1 MADPDVLVSSLASAA
16 ALAASGYLFA
26 VGVGRIKQAIRAKED
41 QAPEPKSGS
50 SRAKPLAPSPL
61 KNSSMCQVVDHDF
74 ADEEFG
80 STDEELKNSRLIR
93 QNLLDISDFDEVEA
107 AFSSMM
113 EDGTGDEAPAVAP
126 YDGRFHDED
135 DVMDGDYD
143 SRDFVVHRN
152 TFNSVDDY
160 NSEDSTTHGSPQSD
174 SLRWRPPERRLP
186 HHDPNDRH
194 DDDRR
199 SPDYASSEDEAD
211 YLVDYAYEGEDSPD
225 FVDNS
230 DAYATDPR
238 RYVYYPEEKELEVIP
253 EEDEEELREQA
264 GSREDAASDCSYGG
278 ECSGTLTADWVGT
291 FHRREGKISYLRPR

>member
-26 VGVGRIKQAIRAKED
+26 VGVGRIKVMARGAHGTPAMVSRFD
-41 QAPEPKSGS
+41 SSLGRHAGSRSGAP
-50 SRAKPLAPSPL
+50 
-61 KNSSMCQVVDHDF
+61 
-74 ADEEFG
+74 
-80 STDEELKNSRLIR
+80 
-93 QNLLDISDFDEVEA
+93 
-107 AFSSMM
+107 FSSMM
-113 EDGTGDEAPAVAP
+113 EDGTGDEPPTVAP

-143 SRDFVVHRN
+143 SRDFIVHRN

-174 SLRWRPPERRLP
+174 SLRWRERPPERHLLR
-186 HHDPNDRH
+186 HDPNDRRH
-194 DDDRR
+194 SNDVDDDRR

-211 YLVDYAYEGEDSPD
+211 YRVDYVYEDEDSPD

-278 ECSGTLTADWVGT
+278 KC
-291 FHRREGKISYLRPR
+291 

>member
-1 MADPDVLVSSLASAA
+1 ML
-16 ALAASGYLFA
+16 
-26 VGVGRIKQAIRAKED
+26 
-41 QAPEPKSGS
+41 PEHIQLDRFTNG
-50 SRAKPLAPSPL
+50 A
-61 KNSSMCQVVDHDF
+61 F
-74 ADEEFG
+74 
-80 STDEELKNSRLIR
+80 
-93 QNLLDISDFDEVEA
+93 LL
-107 AFSSMM
+107 
-113 EDGTGDEAPAVAP
+113 
-126 YDGRFHDED
+126 R
-135 DVMDGDYD
+135 
-143 SRDFVVHRN
+143 RRN

-186 HHDPNDRH
+186 HHDLNDRH

-211 YLVDYAYEGEDSPD
+211 YQVDYAYEGEDSPD

-278 ECSGTLTADWVGT
+278 ECSGTLTAD
-291 FHRREGKISYLRPR
+291 

>member
-26 VGVGRIKQAIRAKED
+26 VGVGRIKVTAREGRPAMV
-41 QAPEPKSGS
+41 
-50 SRAKPLAPSPL
+50 SRFDS
-61 KNSSMCQVVDHDF
+61 
-74 ADEEFG
+74 
-80 STDEELKNSRLIR
+80 
-93 QNLLDISDFDEVEA
+93 LDGHTVRGRVEA

-113 EDGTGDEAPAVAP
+113 EDGAGDELPAVAP

-174 SLRWRPPERRLP
+174 SLRWRPPERRHP

-211 YLVDYAYEGEDSPD
+211 YHVDYAYEGEDSPD

-278 ECSGTLTADWVGT
+278 ECSWTLTLFTEGRERFPT
-291 FHRREGKISYLRPR
+291 FDHKLHCKLLTFGDA